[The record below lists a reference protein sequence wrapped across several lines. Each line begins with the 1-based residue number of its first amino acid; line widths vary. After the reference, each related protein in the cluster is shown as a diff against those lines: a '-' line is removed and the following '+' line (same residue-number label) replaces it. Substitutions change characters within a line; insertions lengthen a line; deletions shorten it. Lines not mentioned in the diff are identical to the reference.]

1 MDTIE
6 VIETFL
12 NLQPSIFNGKKDF
25 YLKYKKNV
33 YQAMTLI
40 TQFSFNMLVPIFLCS
55 FIGWY
60 LDQKFGTSFLF
71 VLLFFVGA
79 LAGFRNVYIF
89 AKKIYESKDPE
100 EDGNRKRNVNGNK
113 KDNR

>member
-1 MDTIE
+1 M
-6 VIETFL
+6 
-12 NLQPSIFNGKKDF
+12 
-25 YLKYKKNV
+25 KYKRNV

-60 LDQKFGTSFLF
+60 LDQKLGTSFLF

-89 AKKIYESKDPE
+89 AKKVYESKE
-100 EDGNRKRNVNGNK
+100 EKDQKEKRKKHGEKRAIQKSSRENQ
-113 KDNR
+113 